1 MGSIK
6 KFGGKLK
13 YNIFYK
19 IWDNSCIIDPNIMS
33 WSLLISETHFFL
45 QAILLVISEK
55 KKIPLQIQYENMKKR
70 HAKLLGRLNVY
81 IGLFNL
87 NSYFQQSNWNPWYS
101 KSSISILILNLKSL

>member
-55 KKIPLQIQYENMKKR
+55 KK
-70 HAKLLGRLNVY
+70 
-81 IGLFNL
+81 
-87 NSYFQQSNWNPWYS
+87 NSLANTVWEHEEKACKTPW
-101 KSSISILILNLKSL
+101 